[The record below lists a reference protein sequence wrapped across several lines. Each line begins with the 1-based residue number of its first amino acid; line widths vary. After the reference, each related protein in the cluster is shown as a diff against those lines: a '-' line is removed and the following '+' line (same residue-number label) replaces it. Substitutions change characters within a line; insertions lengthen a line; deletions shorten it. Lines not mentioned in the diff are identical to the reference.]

1 MAQNGF
7 QEVVVVLEGYMEQV
21 ELPEKARHAA
31 PRRRRRVGGRVG
43 WLRRRPPT
51 GSPLRTPHAL
61 LPVQVDI
68 IVSEWMGY
76 YLLRES
82 MFDSVR
88 SSVHGRLQLCL
99 EACSSVY

>member
-1 MAQNGF
+1 
-7 QEVVVVLEGYMEQV
+7 
-21 ELPEKARHAA
+21 
-31 PRRRRRVGGRVG
+31 
-43 WLRRRPPT
+43 

-88 SSVHGRLQLCL
+88 SSVCGRLQLCL

>member
-1 MAQNGF
+1 M
-7 QEVVVVLEGYMEQV
+7 V
-21 ELPEKARHAA
+21 AA
-31 PRRRRRVGGRVG
+31 AATHG
-43 WLRRRPPT
+43 LAT
-51 GSPLRTPHAL
+51 AHTAHAL

>member
-88 SSVHGRLQLCL
+88 SSVCGRLQLCL

>member
-1 MAQNGF
+1 MGGW
-7 QEVVVVLEGYMEQV
+7 VGCGGGHSR
-21 ELPEKARHAA
+21 ARHGAHRVA
-31 PRRRRRVGGRVG
+31 P
-43 WLRRRPPT
+43 
-51 GSPLRTPHAL
+51 

-88 SSVHGRLQLCL
+88 SSVCGRLQLCL